1 MTAPIIT
8 ALVADDAVIKALSAL
23 LIEAVGDGAGMSF
36 MHPLADSV
44 AGSFWADS
52 LARAARGE
60 RIVLGAWVQGVLLG
74 SVTLILDVPENQP
87 HRGEIAKLVTRGSAR
102 GQGIGTALM
111 QTAEAQ
117 AVAHGR
123 TLLVLDTAEDGG
135 AAPFYEAR
143 GYTCAG
149 AIPDYALTPSGKLTA
164 TLLYWKRLRA

>member
-1 MTAPIIT
+1 
-8 ALVADDAVIKALSAL
+8 
-23 LIEAVGDGAGMSF
+23 
-36 MHPLADSV
+36 
-44 AGSFWADS
+44 
-52 LARAARGE
+52 
-60 RIVLGAWVQGVLLG
+60 VLGAWVQGVLLG